1 MKYISKVDLT
11 LIFILFCSC
20 SHKSLSP
27 LEEVYKL
34 AGSNKKELMRVIRHY
49 STDPVDSLRLKAAEF
64 LILNM
69 VGKYSEYYE
78 APWQDVA
85 TLNMRWSS
93 SSDKEKVLK
102 TYKVGETIRR
112 DDLIHV
118 KADYLIS
125 NIDLAF
131 RVWEDKPWGKHISFD
146 TFCEEILPYRIGTE
160 PLENWREKV
169 LASFAD
175 VDNMLKEDTTLTA
188 VEACSRVNDILP
200 RFRMDKDF
208 SNMNFTQLMA
218 TTRGQCDSQ
227 AALAAF
233 VMRAL
238 GIPVTIDFTPQWKKH
253 PTGHDWNSVCDSTG
267 NHISFMGTETNPN
280 QSHQGNTF
288 QKAKAYR
295 NTFRNRKVIDFAG
308 MDVPS
313 LFEKN
318 LYDISSEHQNMID
331 ASLPVKDG
339 FSSTGENVYLSLFY
353 DFDWRITGHADTD
366 SDSIYFHHIGKE
378 ILYLPVYYKD
388 DRQTPAGSP
397 FYVDNKGEVIVLDCA
412 GNTIEMSFSTI
423 SNENDNNFPE
433 RMMNSVFEISKDG
446 QFSEAETIY
455 EITELPGIYNRIS
468 FKNPYGSRY
477 ARFMTPDE
485 WCNVSEITFF
495 DAQNNK
501 LKGRHIGTPGSY
513 NNLGS
518 TGDKAFDDDIATF
531 YDAEKGGNSWT
542 GLDFGEVKEIAS
554 IEYSPRIQGVGIYEG
569 YEYELFGW
577 TTNGWEMTG
586 STVATGESIT
596 FKMHDNGLFYITNK
610 TAGKKG
616 RVFFLIN
623 GEVSFYE

>member
-175 VDNMLKEDTTLTA
+175 VDNMLKEDSTLTA

-208 SNMNFTQLMA
+208 SNMNFTQLM
-218 TTRGQCDSQ
+218 TT
-227 AALAAF
+227 
-233 VMRAL
+233 
-238 GIPVTIDFTPQWKKH
+238 TK
-253 PTGHDWNSVCDSTG
+253 
-267 NHISFMGTETNPN
+267 GT
-280 QSHQGNTF
+280 
-288 QKAKAYR
+288 
-295 NTFRNRKVIDFAG
+295 V
-308 MDVPS
+308 
-313 LFEKN
+313 
-318 LYDISSEHQNMID
+318 
-331 ASLPVKDG
+331 
-339 FSSTGENVYLSLFY
+339 
-353 DFDWRITGHADTD
+353 
-366 SDSIYFHHIGKE
+366 
-378 ILYLPVYYKD
+378 
-388 DRQTPAGSP
+388 
-397 FYVDNKGEVIVLDCA
+397 
-412 GNTIEMSFSTI
+412 
-423 SNENDNNFPE
+423 
-433 RMMNSVFEISKDG
+433 
-446 QFSEAETIY
+446 
-455 EITELPGIYNRIS
+455 
-468 FKNPYGSRY
+468 
-477 ARFMTPDE
+477 
-485 WCNVSEITFF
+485 
-495 DAQNNK
+495 
-501 LKGRHIGTPGSY
+501 
-513 NNLGS
+513 
-518 TGDKAFDDDIATF
+518 
-531 YDAEKGGNSWT
+531 
-542 GLDFGEVKEIAS
+542 
-554 IEYSPRIQGVGIYEG
+554 
-569 YEYELFGW
+569 
-577 TTNGWEMTG
+577 
-586 STVATGESIT
+586 
-596 FKMHDNGLFYITNK
+596 
-610 TAGKKG
+610 
-616 RVFFLIN
+616 
-623 GEVSFYE
+623 